1 MSDPFSANPF
11 HTDTY
16 DPDRAREG
24 VRGTVAIIAIVM
36 FLAVVIAYLSF
47 AAESV
52 DTTWVRVK
60 DAMQAILP
68 AVTSVLGTV
77 LGFYYGSQ
85 KN

>member
-1 MSDPFSANPF
+1 MSDPFSPNPF
-11 HTDTY
+11 HTGNY

-24 VRGTVAIIAIVM
+24 VRGTVAIIAIIM
-36 FLAVVIAYLSF
+36 FLAVVIAYLTF
-47 AAESV
+47 AARSA

-77 LGFYYGSQ
+77 LGFYFGSQ
-85 KN
+85 RS